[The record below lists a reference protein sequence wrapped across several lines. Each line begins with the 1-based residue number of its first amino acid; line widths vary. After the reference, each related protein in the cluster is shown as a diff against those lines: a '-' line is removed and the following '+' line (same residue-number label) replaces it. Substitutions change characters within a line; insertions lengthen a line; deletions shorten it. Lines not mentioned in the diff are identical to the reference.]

1 MTATLNRVL
10 VTGAAGRLGRASL
23 RALAAQGVAV
33 TGLDRVP
40 VEDAPVDRM
49 VLGEVTDRATVRD
62 AMAGADAVLH
72 LAAIP
77 APMLDQ
83 PERVFGVNT
92 LATFVVMEEA
102 AQAGIDRVV
111 FASSQSILGISFG
124 RGKVLPLYAPI
135 DADHPLQCAEPYS
148 LSKQTDEATAVM
160 MNRQY
165 GTTIVALRYPFL
177 GGLEDRL
184 PVMAE
189 AVRTE
194 PIKGAGTLWSYLED
208 RDAAT
213 VAWLAL
219 TVPLRGYHMFNVAA
233 PETFAPQPTEELFAQ
248 FFPAT
253 PIRTPLPG
261 HTSPIDTAPAT
272 QTLGFRP
279 EYLCP

>member
-1 MTATLNRVL
+1 MTRW
-10 VTGAAGRLGRASL
+10 R
-23 RALAAQGVAV
+23 
-33 TGLDRVP
+33 
-40 VEDAPVDRM
+40 
-49 VLGEVTDRATVRD
+49 
-62 AMAGADAVLH
+62 GADAVLH

-102 AQAGIDRVV
+102 GQAGVARVA
-111 FASSQSILGISFG
+111 FASSQSILGVSFG
-124 RGKVLPLYAPI
+124 RGKVLPMYAPI

-165 GTTIVALRYPFL
+165 GMTIVALRYPFL
-177 GGLEDRL
+177 GGLDDRL
-184 PVMAE
+184 SVMAE
-189 AVRTE
+189 ACRTE
-194 PIKGAGTLWSYLED
+194 PIKGAGTFWSYLED

-219 TVPLRGYHMFNVAA
+219 TVPLQGYHMFNIAA
-233 PETFAPQPTEELFAQ
+233 PQTFAAQPTEELFAQ
-248 FFPAT
+248 FFPST

-261 HTSPIDTAPAT
+261 RTSPIDTTPAT
-272 QTLGFRP
+272 KALGFTP
-279 EYLCP
+279 EYLYP